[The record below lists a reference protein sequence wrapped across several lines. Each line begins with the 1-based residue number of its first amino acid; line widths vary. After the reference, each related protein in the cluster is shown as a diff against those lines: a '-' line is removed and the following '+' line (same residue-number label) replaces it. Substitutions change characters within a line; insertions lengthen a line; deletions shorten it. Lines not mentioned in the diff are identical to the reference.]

1 MIENNDTDEGGQ
13 TKHHPT
19 SGKRPIT
26 NAKTRQQQQQQQQ
39 HKEQTRSVSGT
50 NGVVVEETTRSK
62 IGGNNNNNNNNN
74 RCITCF
80 RLLRDWRGNQLAKYY
95 ETKSNLTDLLD
106 NKSSS
111 SSRNLVVTEND
122 ASSRVLELIKTYLI
136 SSSSANSNANNTRYV
151 RNLLSNLNSISC
163 SPKVCHSCFD
173 CLNQIDNHMQHV
185 QTLCSSMRAR
195 LDKSC
200 RLIKNG
206 QSNASRSK
214 RLISRRKRRVAKK
227 NTATVSLYNKLPRN
241 MSDLNGWSYQNSAL
255 SSSLVYLPKHIN
267 RKLTVCVDTD
277 RSDLEN
283 GSMTSSLISPPL
295 RKYAMIDAND
305 FELQRDQSKTSKS
318 SEDNCLDHSSDKNFL
333 SPNSSTNRRKRK
345 SGNPSRFSH
354 TLLHADVNNSAHIHH
369 QSKENTLQQ
378 QQQLTNKQGSES
390 IISPAEYASYSTKTT
405 TNNNTVNNKVMNL
418 RYRNANNAT
427 QAVHQQQQRTT
438 NGKVVTKKLLTNNTL
453 NADNNNNDYD
463 EQQLLMQN
471 RINMMKRNLDQ
482 INSNKSRLV
491 VASKDRHELDLD
503 AVHTNHRSNKENDN
517 SSENFEV
524 YHINNGND
532 EMDEEENGNGTE
544 YDDDGNMMYLKVKDD
559 NEHHHNHHN
568 HHNHNHSS
576 GEIDEEAVEA
586 ASEFEEEDEESKF
599 CEIDDDLAAGFEYEN
614 DENLEEQETEEQSF
628 DIMQDG
634 GVGGIYEEEDEDV
647 DEYDEEEDDDEDN
660 DETFQIKGSAAKGHA
675 PPKLTKH
682 LNHLTDVEK
691 RKGVNSRSKGD
702 LLSGDGLIKNFIS
715 SALTNAVQSG
725 GKHSSGHGGDTLYTK
740 HTCNICKKSFK
751 TQNILRQHMR
761 IHTGDKPFVCEIC
774 QKAFSQMAS
783 LKYHLAT
790 HSDDRPFKC
799 EDCSKTFKLKPPFKK
814 HIKECPQRLIKLEKA
829 EPSGSSSSINS
840 KKPSAVVSSSSSIS
854 SSSPLYF
861 KTGIK

>member
-1 MIENNDTDEGGQ
+1 MI
-13 TKHHPT
+13 
-19 SGKRPIT
+19 
-26 NAKTRQQQQQQQQ
+26 
-39 HKEQTRSVSGT
+39 
-50 NGVVVEETTRSK
+50 
-62 IGGNNNNNNNNN
+62 
-74 RCITCF
+74 
-80 RLLRDWRGNQLAKYY
+80 
-95 ETKSNLTDLLD
+95 
-106 NKSSS
+106 
-111 SSRNLVVTEND
+111 
-122 ASSRVLELIKTYLI
+122 
-136 SSSSANSNANNTRYV
+136 
-151 RNLLSNLNSISC
+151 
-163 SPKVCHSCFD
+163 
-173 CLNQIDNHMQHV
+173 
-185 QTLCSSMRAR
+185 TL
-195 LDKSC
+195 K
-200 RLIKNG
+200 
-206 QSNASRSK
+206 
-214 RLISRRKRRVAKK
+214 
-227 NTATVSLYNKLPRN
+227 
-241 MSDLNGWSYQNSAL
+241 
-255 SSSLVYLPKHIN
+255 
-267 RKLTVCVDTD
+267 
-277 RSDLEN
+277 
-283 GSMTSSLISPPL
+283 
-295 RKYAMIDAND
+295 
-305 FELQRDQSKTSKS
+305 
-318 SEDNCLDHSSDKNFL
+318 
-333 SPNSSTNRRKRK
+333 
-345 SGNPSRFSH
+345 NPSRFSH

-390 IISPAEYASYSTKTT
+390 IISPAEYASYSTKTNA
-405 TNNNTVNNKVMNL
+405 NNNTVNNKVMNL

-427 QAVHQQQQRTT
+427 QAVHQHQQRTT

-568 HHNHNHSS
+568 HHHNHNHSS

-725 GKHSSGHGGDTLYTK
+725 GKHSSSHGGDTLYTK